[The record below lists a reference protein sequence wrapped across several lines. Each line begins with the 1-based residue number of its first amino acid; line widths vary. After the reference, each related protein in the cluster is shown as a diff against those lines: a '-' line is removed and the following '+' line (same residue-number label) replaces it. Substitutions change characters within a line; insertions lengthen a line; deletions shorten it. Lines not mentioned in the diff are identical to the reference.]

1 MHPIL
6 FSIGG
11 FDIHVWGL
19 MVSLGAAAGYMTA
32 LRFAEGSRFTE
43 SILWGYFFYAIP
55 VGLAGARLWEVLFSW
70 QNYAADP
77 LQALMLWQGGM
88 SIQGAV
94 AADLLLAWGY
104 MRKQKLSLAA
114 FGDILAPG
122 LILGQAIGRI
132 GCFLMEMHMESR
144 RMRGTGLFIS
154 REHRLLPPGAICL
167 WCRRSFL
174 NQRRI
179 L

>member
-43 SILWGYFFYAIP
+43 SILWSYFFYAIP

-77 LQALMLWQGGM
+77 LQALMLWQGRYVDPGGCGGRFAAGM
-88 SIQGAV
+88 GIYAEAEVVSG
-94 AADLLLAWGY
+94 
-104 MRKQKLSLAA
+104 
-114 FGDILAPG
+114 
-122 LILGQAIGRI
+122 
-132 GCFLMEMHMESR
+132 
-144 RMRGTGLFIS
+144 
-154 REHRLLPPGAICL
+154 
-167 WCRRSFL
+167 SF
-174 NQRRI
+174 R
-179 L
+179 

>member
-77 LQALMLWQGGM
+77 LQGLLSWHGG
-88 SIQGAV
+88 IPLQGA
-94 AADLLLAWGY
+94 
-104 MRKQKLSLAA
+104 LSP
-114 FGDILAPG
+114 I
-122 LILGQAIGRI
+122 
-132 GCFLMEMHMESR
+132 HV
-144 RMRGTGLFIS
+144 RG
-154 REHRLLPPGAICL
+154 
-167 WCRRSFL
+167 CRREGECRSEEAAGYFFNL
-174 NQRRI
+174 Y
-179 L
+179 